1 MLDSGAPG
9 HQERALENSWEET
22 TMKKLFGLLALIAM
36 LPVSAGAE
44 NAGWKQS
51 WEETLAAAREE
62 GKVVVSGPPSAEL
75 RKALPAAFKA
85 RYGIAIEYL
94 GGRSTESAARMRAE
108 RQAGIY
114 SIDVIFAGIQS
125 MALTFYREKMLQPLK
140 PALQLPEVLDG
151 SKWKKGKLWFSDP
164 DEQYILRLANTV
176 TTMFHI
182 NTSQVKPG
190 EIRSVKD
197 LLNPKYKG
205 KIALQDPT
213 IPGSGSN
220 QAAHLY
226 FQHGEEFVK
235 GLYVDQKP
243 MISRDT
249 RQLTDGL
256 ARGIYPISLGAE
268 DADVEKLRK
277 EGIPVSIL
285 ENLSDLYPEISASFG
300 QVAMIDNAPHPNA
313 AKVFVNW
320 IASKEGNEVFN
331 RAMGTVPTRTDIV
344 EDFVPPEII
353 PKEGVQYFDTYDW
366 EFTVTKK
373 EQVRQ
378 RMKELL
384 SAR

>member
-1 MLDSGAPG
+1 
-9 HQERALENSWEET
+9 
-22 TMKKLFGLLALIAM
+22 MKKLFGLLALIAM

-140 PALQLPEVLDG
+140 PALQLPEVVDG
-151 SKWKKGKLWFSDP
+151 SKWKKGKLWFADP

>member
-1 MLDSGAPG
+1 MAANASISGRKSKA
-9 HQERALENSWEET
+9 
-22 TMKKLFGLLALIAM
+22 MKKLFALLALVVL
-36 LPVSAGAE
+36 LPVSATAQ

-51 WEETLAAAREE
+51 WEETLAAARQE

-75 RKALPAAFKA
+75 RQVLPAAFKA
-85 RYGIAIEYL
+85 RYGITMEYL
-94 GGRSTESAARMRAE
+94 GGRSTELAGRLRAE
-108 RQAGIY
+108 RQAGIN
-114 SIDVIFAGIQS
+114 SIDVVSAGIQS
-125 MALTFYREKMLQPLK
+125 MALTFHREKMLQPLK

-151 SKWKKGKLWFSDP
+151 KKWKKGKLWFSDP
-164 DEQYILRLANTV
+164 EEQYILRLSNTV

-182 NTSQVKPG
+182 NTSAVKPG

-197 LLNPKYKG
+197 LLDPKWKG

-226 FQHGEEFVK
+226 FQHGEDFVK
-235 GLYVDQKP
+235 QLYVDQKP

-249 RQLTDGL
+249 RQITDGL
-256 ARGIYPISLGAE
+256 ARAIYPISLGAE

-277 EGIPVSIL
+277 EGIPITIL

-300 QVAMIDNAPHPNA
+300 QVALLDNAPHPNA

-320 IASKEGNEVFN
+320 VASKEGSEVFN
-331 RAMGTVPTRTDIV
+331 RAMGTVPTRNDID
-344 EDFVPPEII
+344 ESFLPPEII
-353 PKEGVQYFDTYDW
+353 PREGVKYFDTYDW

-373 EQVRQ
+373 EIVRQ

-384 SAR
+384 QAQ